1 MVGPLQEA
9 GVFLQ
14 NRGGQE
20 KESPSR
26 VAGMRWLTLAEAGGL
41 NSGLVAIL
49 ISERNVMM
57 EQRRSSV
64 GKEELEVLEDLIL
77 YMTAASS
84 VLGAADNARCGSK
97 R

>member
-1 MVGPLQEA
+1 
-9 GVFLQ
+9 
-14 NRGGQE
+14 
-20 KESPSR
+20 
-26 VAGMRWLTLAEAGGL
+26 MRWMDLTLAEAGGL

-57 EQRRSSV
+57 EQSRSSV

-77 YMTAASS
+77 YMIAASS

>member
-1 MVGPLQEA
+1 MVGPFQEA

-20 KESPSR
+20 VESPSR

-41 NSGLVAIL
+41 NSWLVAIL

-57 EQRRSSV
+57 EQSRSSV
-64 GKEELEVLEDLIL
+64 EKEELEVLEDLIL
-77 YMTAASS
+77 YMTATSS
-84 VLGAADNARCGSK
+84 VLGAADNA
-97 R
+97 

>member
-1 MVGPLQEA
+1 
-9 GVFLQ
+9 
-14 NRGGQE
+14 
-20 KESPSR
+20 
-26 VAGMRWLTLAEAGGL
+26 
-41 NSGLVAIL
+41 
-49 ISERNVMM
+49 MM
-57 EQRRSSV
+57 EQSRSSV

>member
-1 MVGPLQEA
+1 MVGPFQEA

-20 KESPSR
+20 VESPSR

-41 NSGLVAIL
+41 NSWLVAIL

-57 EQRRSSV
+57 EQSRSSV
-64 GKEELEVLEDLIL
+64 EKEELEALEDLIL
-77 YMTAASS
+77 YMTATSS
-84 VLGAADNARCGSK
+84 VLGAADNA
-97 R
+97 